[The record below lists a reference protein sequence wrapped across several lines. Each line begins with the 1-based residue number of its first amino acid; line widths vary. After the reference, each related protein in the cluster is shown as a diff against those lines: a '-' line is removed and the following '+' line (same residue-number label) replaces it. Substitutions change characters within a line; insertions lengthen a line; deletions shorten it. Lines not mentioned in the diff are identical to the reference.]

1 MKRMA
6 LIGNVVCLWMMGLGC
21 SGGSPSSN
29 VPVAPNPAEPDSPI
43 KAVLQETGML
53 LQAHAADTTK
63 AATRVEELERFDVAF
78 PGALAA
84 IQDGRVK
91 VVWGVVMP
99 SEGEQAKQTNPTVIA
114 YAAEAPDQGGEVLLT
129 NGKVQRMSADE
140 LAAALKR

>member
-1 MKRMA
+1 
-6 LIGNVVCLWMMGLGC
+6 
-21 SGGSPSSN
+21 
-29 VPVAPNPAEPDSPI
+29 
-43 KAVLQETGML
+43 ML